1 MNRKIGLILVSTFLF
16 MTLFNTPLTFAQ
28 YWDSVKVSAYGTNV
42 IENNLGG
49 ASLEF
54 IVVAPPSGSEIS
66 NTISGHHIES
76 NENYTAN
83 LSPGDSVLM
92 TFANMVV
99 ESYTLEAASEPN
111 HFIIY
116 FEGQTGW
123 LWVNGN
129 DVPEF
134 SPILIA
140 PMFITATL
148 LSLIYRRKR
157 TSAINNE

>member
-1 MNRKIGLILVSTFLF
+1 MNKKNCFIVSTLLLAVFL
-16 MTLFNTPLTFAQ
+16 LSVPLTFAQ
-28 YWDSVKVSAYGTNV
+28 YWNSVKVSAYGTNV

-99 ESYTLEAASEPN
+99 NSFTLEPASEPD
-111 HFIIY
+111 HFIIF

-134 SPILIA
+134 PPILIV
-140 PMFITATL
+140 PLLMTATL
-148 LSLIYRRKR
+148 LALVYRRKGMK
-157 TSAINNE
+157 